1 MYAFL
6 WGAVLYVLPYAAI
19 ALVCNVSNWV
29 KFTLYLSILSSL
41 AAPCQAE
48 LVDSLIMV
56 KEYNEVFKM
65 KGHPIVVNQ
74 AQVVVAAEDR
84 LRTLLHMDSSAPI
97 DLSHVRNMSQSGLVQ
112 ILFYAVAGSYVTVP
126 HSHCPVLMDADTG
139 GLEAVLEHTDNE
151 GVLVGM
157 CVTLLCI
164 LGVMVLK
171 HHSTDPPLH

>member
-1 MYAFL
+1 MYAFV
-6 WGAVLYVLPYAAI
+6 WGAILYVLPYAAV

-29 KFTLYLSILSSL
+29 KFTLFLSILSNVV
-41 AAPCQAE
+41 PCQGE
-48 LVDSLIMV
+48 LVDSLILV
-56 KEYNEVFKM
+56 KEYNEVFKT
-65 KGHPIVVNQ
+65 KGHPIVVNH

-84 LRTLLHMDSSAPI
+84 LRTLLQMDTTGPL

-139 GLEAVLEHTDNE
+139 GLEPVMLHGDNE